1 MDTTDAKTSE
11 FLRAV
16 ETHSGIINKICYY
29 YSNSPEDFNDL
40 RQEALIH
47 LWQGW
52 EQFRGQS
59 QLSTWIYRVCL
70 NSCVSNF
77 RTGSRRRG
85 EVPLDAVPDIEAPPD
100 TDRPEQLRQMH
111 RLIGQLAPREK
122 AVILLW
128 LDNYPYDTIAET
140 MGVPRN
146 TVASWLRRIKEKLVR
161 LSNS

>member
-1 MDTTDAKTSE
+1 MESNDAKTKD
-11 FLRAV
+11 FLQAV
-16 ETHSGIINKICYY
+16 ETYSGIINKICYY
-29 YSNSPEDFNDL
+29 YARNPEEFDDL

-52 EQFRGQS
+52 EQFGGRA

-77 RTGSRRRG
+77 RAHAMKASAI
-85 EVPLDAVPDIEAPPD
+85 PLDSIADVAADNS
-100 TDRPEQLRQMH
+100 DRPEQLRQMH

-128 LDNYPYDTIAET
+128 LDNYPYDTIAEM

-146 TVASWLRRIKEKLVR
+146 TVASWLKRIKEKLVK

>member
-1 MDTTDAKTSE
+1 MNGNDAKTQD

-16 ETHSGIINKICYY
+16 EANSGIINKVCYY
-29 YSNSPEDFNDL
+29 YSRDPEEFDDL

-52 EQFRGQS
+52 ERFDGRS

-77 RTGSRRRG
+77 RAHSARANSVR
-85 EVPLDAVPDIEAPPD
+85 LDSVPDIEAPPD
-100 TDRPEQLRQMH
+100 ADRPEQLRQMH
-111 RLIGQLAPREK
+111 MLIGRLAPREK

-128 LDNYPYDTIAET
+128 LDNYPYDTIAEM

-146 TVASWLRRIKEKLVR
+146 TVASWIKRIKEKLVR